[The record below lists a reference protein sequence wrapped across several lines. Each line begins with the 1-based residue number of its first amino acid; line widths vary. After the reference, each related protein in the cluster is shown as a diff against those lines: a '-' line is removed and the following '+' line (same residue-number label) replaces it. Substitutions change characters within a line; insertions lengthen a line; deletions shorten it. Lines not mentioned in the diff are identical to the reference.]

1 VQILTS
7 YAVSRDCT
15 VIPLSDLEPEA
26 AAILRRIAQV
36 GYVLEQHNLAV
47 ARHTHTL
54 VALRAELECLRG
66 RS

>member
-1 VQILTS
+1 MQILTS
-7 YAVSRDCT
+7 YAVARDCT

-26 AAILRRIAQV
+26 TAILRRIAQV
-36 GYVLEQHNLAV
+36 GYVPEQRNLAV

-54 VALRAELECLRG
+54 AALRAELERLRG

>member
-1 VQILTS
+1 MQILTS

-47 ARHTHTL
+47 SRHTRTL
-54 VALRAELECLRG
+54 VALRAELEGLRG
-66 RS
+66 RP